1 VSDGG
6 KRLAR
11 YVLQEITAA
20 FRLLASHPE
29 AGHLRQDLTT
39 LSVKFWSV
47 FSYLIVH
54 EPAPS
59 PIAIV
64 RCWTADETCAP
75 SLSGKRSSLLTP
87 LRVMNMLMAFF
98 GSPSTLMNKQP
109 VVKPTY

>member
-1 VSDGG
+1 MARYLLSPEAREVLRGIRDYLVSQGG

-11 YVLQEITAA
+11 YVLQQITAA

-64 RCWTADETCAP
+64 RVLDGRRDVRAILEREAE
-75 SLSGKRSSLLTP
+75 
-87 LRVMNMLMAFF
+87 
-98 GSPSTLMNKQP
+98 
-109 VVKPTY
+109 